1 MTKIHDEH
9 KTEINRLKESIKHY
23 KQELKK
29 PAWKYIFSNETS
41 HQIAKRMIETNEK
54 ELKEL
59 ESYYE

>member
-41 HQIAKRMIETNEK
+41 HQIAKRMIEKNEK
-54 ELKEL
+54 ELK
-59 ESYYE
+59 